1 MLSASRQAGEA
12 RALLDSWG
20 DAACAAAPLAYSRAL
35 IETVALAGAEEE
47 SSRAAMLAALRAA
60 VTSNPYVALFLA
72 QLDSFARE
80 IDPTDPP
87 PPARPPPP
95 TFQ

>member
-1 MLSASRQAGEA
+1 MLLE
-12 RALLDSWG
+12 SWG
-20 DAACAAAPLAYSRAL
+20 AAACAAAPLAYSRAL

-60 VTSNPYVALFLA
+60 VASNPYVALFLA